1 MVFPAASTAA
11 SPALANLFTH
21 TAHNSHPKFSSLQMW
36 HANLTEIP
44 YLLTHNACILT

>member
-21 TAHNSHPKFSSLQMW
+21 TAHNPPIKTHIIQ
-36 HANLTEIP
+36 LTLE
-44 YLLTHNACILT
+44 LTYKVNCETIMRVF